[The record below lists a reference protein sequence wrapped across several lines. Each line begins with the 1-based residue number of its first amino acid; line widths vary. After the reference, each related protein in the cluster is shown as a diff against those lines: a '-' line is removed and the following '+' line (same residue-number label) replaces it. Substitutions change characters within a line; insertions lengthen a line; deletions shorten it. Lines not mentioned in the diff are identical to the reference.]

1 MSQIFYAGLSRED
14 AEETYAAW
22 LLGNRPPHA
31 VTVSGGNLYLSPPL
45 PRPTS
50 AAETEI
56 SGVNIATTEEETV
69 TATAARNFFAWRR
82 LPGRLICARDETG
95 LLVCDKPTWETLTVD
110 LSWAPLSFPNLLTD
124 VLTEKEA
131 ADALGIPE
139 KELKTKRETG
149 SLSPRLWKPS
159 GQTAL
164 YLASAVGKMKNG
176 AECFSATGNQM
187 QNMVSDTISLSQNL
201 SDEKIRQNQNISE
214 AKNGMVSA
222 EKNESATGAPV
233 SEIKIPDRELLPLL
247 LVFTP
252 PEAAPLWNRPAEEI
266 RSAAAGAGHR
276 AARLAESESRQAGRH
291 RLIGRAALETL
302 FGTPDPKAWQDF
314 LSRFL

>member
-45 PRPTS
+45 PRPTT
-50 AAETEI
+50 ATETEI
-56 SGVNIATTEEETV
+56 SGVNIVTTEEGTV

-95 LLVCDKPTWETLTVD
+95 LLVCDKTTWETLTVD
-110 LSWAPLSFPNLLTD
+110 LSWAPLAFPNLLTD

-131 ADALGIPE
+131 ADAFGIPE
-139 KELKTKRETG
+139 KELKKKRETA

-164 YLASAVGKMKNG
+164 YLASAAQKMKDG
-176 AECFSATGNQM
+176 AKNFPVTDSPM
-187 QNMVSDTISLSQNL
+187 QENI
-201 SDEKIRQNQNISE
+201 SDEK
-214 AKNGMVSA
+214 NGSHID
-222 EKNESATGAPV
+222 APV
-233 SEIKIPDRELLPLL
+233 SEIEITGHDILPLL

-291 RLIGRAALETL
+291 RLIGRASLETL
-302 FGTPDPKAWQDF
+302 FGAPDPKAWQDF

>member
-56 SGVNIATTEEETV
+56 SGVNIVTTEEETV

-95 LLVCDKPTWETLTVD
+95 LLVCDKPTWETLTAD
-110 LSWAPLSFPNLLTD
+110 LSWTPLAFPHLLTD
-124 VLTEKEA
+124 VLTEKET

-139 KELKTKRETG
+139 KELKKKRETA

-164 YLASAVGKMKNG
+164 YLASAAPKMKDG
-176 AECFSATGNQM
+176 AKNFPVTDSPM
-187 QNMVSDTISLSQNL
+187 Q
-201 SDEKIRQNQNISE
+201 ENISGE
-214 AKNGMVSA
+214 KNGSHIDD
-222 EKNESATGAPV
+222 PV

-291 RLIGRAALETL
+291 RLIGRASLETL
-302 FGTPDPKAWQDF
+302 FGAPDPKAWQDF